1 MHTPLSRRTALK
13 ASGITVAL
21 PLLES
26 MSMAIGGNNVAPP
39 KRMVCICNTLGLH
52 APSLF
57 PTTTGNNYESTE
69 YLDILQRHR
78 KEYTL
83 FAGLSHPDQVG
94 KDPHDTEMTFLT
106 SARNPGLGGF
116 RNTISI
122 DQFAAEKIGNVTRY
136 PSVSL
141 SSNRKKSQSFTRN
154 GVMIPADDMP
164 SQVYTKLFLR
174 GSQKEIRQ
182 QRQRLADGHSILDSV
197 IEQIRS
203 IERTT
208 PSTDKHQ
215 LEQYFDS
222 IRVAETELNNSEVWL
237 DRPKPSVQTAPPENI
252 ADPSDL
258 VGRVRSL
265 LNLIPLIL
273 QTDSSRVIS
282 VVIQSDH
289 GTPNIDG
296 VSDGH
301 HPLSH
306 HGQDPERI
314 AQLKII
320 EMEILMCLSNFLDGL
335 KQPSENGSGL
345 LEQTS
350 VLFGSN
356 LGNAN
361 AHDPRNLPIIL
372 AGGKHKHGRFIQHN
386 KKDNVPLCNLFVS
399 LLQSM
404 GIESDQFGSSTGTL
418 DI

>member
-1 MHTPLSRRTALK
+1 
-13 ASGITVAL
+13 
-21 PLLES
+21 
-26 MSMAIGGNNVAPP
+26 
-39 KRMVCICNTLGLH
+39 
-52 APSLF
+52 
-57 PTTTGNNYESTE
+57 
-69 YLDILQRHR
+69 
-78 KEYTL
+78 
-83 FAGLSHPDQVG
+83 
-94 KDPHDTEMTFLT
+94 
-106 SARNPGLGGF
+106 
-116 RNTISI
+116 
-122 DQFAAEKIGNVTRY
+122 
-136 PSVSL
+136 
-141 SSNRKKSQSFTRN
+141 
-154 GVMIPADDMP
+154 MIPADDMP

-182 QRQRLADGHSILDSV
+182 QRQRLADGHSTLDSV

-203 IERTT
+203 IERTI
-208 PSTDKHQ
+208 PSADKRQ

-289 GTPNIDG
+289 GTPKIEG

-314 AQLKII
+314 GQLKII
-320 EMEILMCLSNFLDGL
+320 ETEILACLSDFLDGL

-372 AGGKHKHGRFIQHN
+372 AGGKHNHGRFIQHN

>member
-1 MHTPLSRRTALK
+1 MHTPLSRRTVLK

-26 MSMAIGGNNVAPP
+26 MSMAVGGNKVTPP

-57 PTTTGNNYESTE
+57 PKTKGADYENTE
-69 YLDILQRHR
+69 YLDLLKRHR
-78 KEYTL
+78 EEFTL

-116 RNTISI
+116 RNSISV
-122 DQFAAEKIGNVTRY
+122 DQFAAERIGHATRY

-154 GVMIPADDMP
+154 GVMIPADDKP
-164 SQVYTKLFLR
+164 SEVYAKLFLG
-174 GSQKEIRQ
+174 GSKKEIRQ

-197 IEQIRS
+197 IEQIGS
-203 IERTT
+203 IKRTT
-208 PSTDKHQ
+208 PNADKRQ

-237 DRPKPSVQTAPPENI
+237 DRPKPSVGIAAPQNI

-289 GTPNIDG
+289 GTPKIEG

-320 EMEILMCLSNFLDGL
+320 ETEILTCLSDFLDGL
-335 KQPSENGSGL
+335 KQTSENGSVL

-361 AHDPRNLPIIL
+361 AHDPRNLPVIL
-372 AGGKHKHGRFIQHN
+372 AGGSHNHGRFIQHN
-386 KKDNVPLCNLFVS
+386 KKDNVPFCNLFLS
-399 LLQSM
+399 LLQAM

>member
-26 MSMAIGGNNVAPP
+26 MSMAVGRTQITPP
-39 KRMVCICNTLGLH
+39 KRIVCICNTLGLH

-69 YLDILQRHR
+69 YLDILKRHR
-78 KEYTL
+78 QEFTL

-182 QRQRLADGHSILDSV
+182 QRQRLADGHSILDNV

-203 IERTT
+203 IEHTT
-208 PSTDKHQ
+208 PSADKRQ

-222 IRVAETELNNSEVWL
+222 IRIAETELNNSEVWL
-237 DRPKPSVQTAPPENI
+237 NRPKPSVQTATPENI

-289 GTPNIDG
+289 GTPKIEG

-314 AQLKII
+314 AQLNII
-320 EMEILMCLSNFLDGL
+320 ETEILTCLSDFLDGL

-372 AGGKHKHGRFIQHN
+372 AGGKHNHGRFIQHN
-386 KKDNVPLCNLFVS
+386 KKENVPLCNLFVS

-404 GIESDQFGSSTGTL
+404 GIESDQFGSSTGRL

>member
-1 MHTPLSRRTALK
+1 MHTPLSRRTVLK

-26 MSMAIGGNNVAPP
+26 MSMAVGGNKVTPP

-57 PTTTGNNYESTE
+57 PKTKGADYENTE
-69 YLDILQRHR
+69 YLDLLKRHR
-78 KEYTL
+78 EEFTL

-116 RNTISI
+116 RNSISV
-122 DQFAAEKIGNVTRY
+122 DQFAAERIGHATRY

-154 GVMIPADDMP
+154 GVMIPADDKP
-164 SQVYTKLFLR
+164 SEVYAKLFLR
-174 GSQKEIRQ
+174 GSKKEIQQ

-197 IEQIRS
+197 IEQIGS
-203 IERTT
+203 IKRTT
-208 PSTDKHQ
+208 PNADKRQ

-237 DRPKPSVQTAPPENI
+237 DQPKPTVETAPPQNI

-258 VGRVRSL
+258 IGRVRSL
-265 LNLIPLIL
+265 LYLIPLIL

-282 VVIQSDH
+282 VVIQSNH
-289 GTPNIDG
+289 GTPKIEG

-320 EMEILMCLSNFLDGL
+320 EAQILKCLSEFLDGM
-335 KQPSENGSGL
+335 KQPTENGSDL
-345 LEQTS
+345 LDYTT

-361 AHDPRNLPIIL
+361 AHDPRNLPVIL
-372 AGGKHKHGRFIQHN
+372 AGGGFNHGRFVQHN
-386 KKDNVPLCNLFVS
+386 NKNNVPLSNLFLA
-399 LLQSM
+399 LLRAMDIQA
-404 GIESDQFGSSTGTL
+404 DRFGSSTGAL

>member
-26 MSMAIGGNNVAPP
+26 MSMAVGGTQITPP

-57 PTTTGNNYESTE
+57 PQRTGSNYESTE
-69 YLDILQRHR
+69 YLDILKRHR
-78 KEYTL
+78 EDFTL

-182 QRQRLADGHSILDSV
+182 QRQRLADGHSTLDSV
-197 IEQIRS
+197 LEQIRS
-203 IERTT
+203 IERTI
-208 PSTDKHQ
+208 PSADKRQ

-289 GTPNIDG
+289 GTPKIEG

-320 EMEILMCLSNFLDGL
+320 ETKILACLSDFLDGL

-372 AGGKHKHGRFIQHN
+372 AGGKHNHGRFIQHN

-404 GIESDQFGSSTGTL
+404 GIESDRFGSSTGTI
-418 DI
+418 DT

>member
-1 MHTPLSRRTALK
+1 
-13 ASGITVAL
+13 
-21 PLLES
+21 
-26 MSMAIGGNNVAPP
+26 
-39 KRMVCICNTLGLH
+39 
-52 APSLF
+52 
-57 PTTTGNNYESTE
+57 
-69 YLDILQRHR
+69 
-78 KEYTL
+78 
-83 FAGLSHPDQVG
+83 
-94 KDPHDTEMTFLT
+94 MTFLT
-106 SARNPGLGGF
+106 SAKNPGLGGF

-208 PSTDKHQ
+208 PSADKRQ
-215 LEQYFDS
+215 LAQYFDS

-237 DRPKPSVQTAPPENI
+237 DQPKPSVQTTPPENI

-289 GTPNIDG
+289 GTPKIEG

-320 EMEILMCLSNFLDGL
+320 ETEILACLSDFLDGL

-372 AGGKHKHGRFIQHN
+372 AGGKHNHGRFIQHN

-404 GIESDQFGSSTGTL
+404 GIEADRFGSSTGTI
-418 DI
+418 DT